1 MEVLDVSAWPSGP
14 LTMSLLLALEPAA
27 LRKVLKAGLR
37 QGVRDQPLRQMITE
51 AFGWADQPACCDQL
65 LGLLQARGWLVRH
78 GDNWKTRLG

>member
-1 MEVLDVSAWPSGP
+1 
-14 LTMSLLLALEPAA
+14 MSLLLALEPAA